1 LPLAELGQPEI
12 GMRMICRS
20 GIQIEVELEGDIDW
34 LKLSVR
40 PLDRRNEYP
49 PDPLCAGLKSRGG
62 GVVSFRSARRLPA
75 LAAPLA
81 SIHKGI
87 A

>member
-1 LPLAELGQPEI
+1 LYSQTFCPPRTLIEYLGPTAEA
-12 GMRMICRS
+12 
-20 GIQIEVELEGDIDW
+20 ELEGDLDW

-40 PLDRRNEYP
+40 PLDRGNEHP
-49 PDPLCAGLKSRGG
+49 PDPLCAGLESRGE

-75 LAAPLA
+75 LAGPLA